1 MSLVVKNAYR
11 YPLWAQRTV
20 HEVLRSNAETVTRE
34 LVDAAVEELRGDIS
48 SRRDKRVKSLSEL
61 MYPHMPKDRVSA
73 WTRRRAEVDDDT
85 DRFTRFY
92 LMDYHKFVDA
102 EVKTWPLIDTVL
114 SWTYTWDTE
123 HGYVVLHLPLKVSPE
138 RMTAGLGGL
147 AEPFSYDGLFGET
160 DSDTVDANAVK
171 DAWDRVVGTSSMG
184 YAGATARLAG
194 YELHQAFG
202 LG

>member
-20 HEVLRSNAETVTRE
+20 HEVLRSNAEVATRE
-34 LVDAAVEELRGDIS
+34 LVDAAVKELRDDIS
-48 SRRDKRVKSLSEL
+48 TQRDKRVKSLSKL
-61 MYPHMPKDRVSA
+61 MFPSMPKSRVSA
-73 WTRRRAEVDDDT
+73 WTCRRAEVDDDT
-85 DRFTRFY
+85 ERFTRFY
-92 LMDYHKFVDA
+92 LLDYHKFVEA

-123 HGYVVLHLPLKVSPE
+123 HGYVVLHLPLAVSPE
-138 RMTAGLGGL
+138 RMTAGLGEL
-147 AEPFSYDGLFGET
+147 AEPFSYDGRCGET
-160 DSDTVDANAVK
+160 DSETVDADTVAST
-171 DAWDRVVGTSSMG
+171 WDRVVGTSSMG